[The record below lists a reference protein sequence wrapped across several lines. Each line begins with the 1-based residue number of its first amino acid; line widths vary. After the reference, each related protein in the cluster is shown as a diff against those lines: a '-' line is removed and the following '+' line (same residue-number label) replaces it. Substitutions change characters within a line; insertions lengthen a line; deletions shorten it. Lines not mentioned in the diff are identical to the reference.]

1 MELKNTP
8 GTASSRTEF
17 SLISI
22 FSRREY
28 ETTTISS
35 MIAIITAKLAKI
47 LWRRVQFFT
56 VIPRRAIQMEG
67 SIAERLRAFIKAF
80 DVQCTECRCARVGH
94 SYLHNFG
101 TALDL
106 WRGSLLP

>member
-1 MELKNTP
+1 
-8 GTASSRTEF
+8 
-17 SLISI
+17 
-22 FSRREY
+22 
-28 ETTTISS
+28 
-35 MIAIITAKLAKI
+35 
-47 LWRRVQFFT
+47 
-56 VIPRRAIQMEG
+56 MEG